1 MLQTYKA
8 ILHGSSLEWLTER
21 PEASAVEVHVTLLQ
35 EPKISDGAAMAAA
48 LQGFADLEQP
58 SSFGDAAT
66 WQHEVR
72 TDRTL
77 PNREA

>member
-8 ILHGSSLEWLTER
+8 ILHGNSLEWLTER

-35 EPKISDGAAMAAA
+35 EPKVPNGAAMAAA
-48 LQGFADLEQP
+48 LQGFADLEQAN
-58 SSFGDAAT
+58 SFGNAAT
-66 WQHEVR
+66 WQRETR
-72 TDRTL
+72 LNREL